1 MSLKC
6 LSMAALAFLPLACSD
21 AAAAADAGAERD
33 GDDGHERIVPPSLTV
48 SALPGGNGVLEVVAL
63 TLREGTSH
71 HELYAAL
78 RNLGD
83 VPACHAALAV
93 ELFDHD
99 DRSLA
104 AGINGLLTQ
113 DFYRLRDGSGSVA
126 ACVAPGATTMGAISD
141 LPRDFA
147 LQDVATVVYRC
158 PYFALEVD
166 RIAGLAIDGLQRVD
180 ARDGSA
186 YRGELLNGLDV
197 AVSRPSVTVFALSR
211 ASRPLTVATSTSAQV
226 LAPGERWS
234 FETSA
239 VSERGVDHAAAFPA
253 GALATDAR
261 PQEEP

>member
-1 MSLKC
+1 
-6 LSMAALAFLPLACSD
+6 MAALAFLPLACSD
-21 AAAAADAGAERD
+21 AAAAADGAAQAD
-33 GDDGHERIVPPSLTV
+33 GGDGHERIVPPGLTV

-78 RNLGD
+78 RNVGA
-83 VPACHAALAV
+83 VPACHAALSV
-93 ELFDHD
+93 ELFDHHD
-99 DRSLA
+99 QSLA
-104 AGINGLLTQ
+104 AGISGLLTH
-113 DFYRLRDGSGSVA
+113 DFYRVRDGSGSVA
-126 ACVAPGATTMGAISD
+126 ACVAPGATTVGAIVD

-166 RIAGLAIDGLQRVD
+166 PIAGLVIDVLQRVD
-180 ARDGSA
+180 APDGSA

-197 AVSRPSVTVFALSR
+197 AVSKPSVTVFALSR
-211 ASRPLTVATSTSAQV
+211 AGRPLAVATSTSAQE
-226 LAPGERWS
+226 LAPGERWR

-239 VSERGVDHAAAFPA
+239 VSERSVDHATAFPA
-253 GALATDAR
+253 GALAVNTG